1 MTGTQA
7 AQLLSGSTSDLLTPR
22 PNPSSQL
29 HLAMTAITT
38 AATAPPTHALING
51 DKEGDLQLVDD
62 PKVWEDYRRRF
73 ETEGYLVLEGY
84 WSRATCAALRGRM
97 DALIQ
102 GFDLAAH
109 RSVFSTDEQSRT
121 SDDYFLGSGDKIRFF
136 WEADA
141 FDKETGAFRQPRA
154 ASINK
159 VGHALHDLDP
169 TFQQITYTPQ
179 IGKLARAVGG
189 LSLPLVAQSMYIFK
203 QPRIGG
209 KVGAHQDGTFLYTE
223 PQSVVGFWWALEDC
237 TTSNGCLWAVP
248 GSHKGGVTRRF
259 RRRGKEGGTE
269 FVPAAAGE
277 WDLEGGVPL
286 EVKAGSL
293 VLLHHAL
300 VHYSLENASAASR
313 HAFSVHVVEG
323 GEGTTYPEDNWLQ
336 RAPKTPFQM
345 LP

>member
-1 MTGTQA
+1 M
-7 AQLLSGSTSDLLTPR
+7 
-22 PNPSSQL
+22 
-29 HLAMTAITT
+29 
-38 AATAPPTHALING
+38 
-51 DKEGDLQLVDD
+51 
-62 PKVWEDYRRRF
+62 
-73 ETEGYLVLEGY
+73 LEGY

-109 RSVFSTDEQSRT
+109 RSIFSTDEQNRT

-169 TFQQITYTPQ
+169 LFQQVTYTPQ
-179 IGKLARAVGG
+179 IGRLARAVGG
-189 LSLPLVAQSMYIFK
+189 LSVPLVAQSMYIFK

-209 KVGAHQDGTFLYTE
+209 LVGAHQDGTFLYTE

-237 TTSNGCLWAVP
+237 TTMNGCLWAVP
-248 GSHKGGVTRRF
+248 GSHKEGVARRF
-259 RRRGKEGGTE
+259 RRRGKEGGGGEGGGTE
-269 FVPAAAGE
+269 FVPAAGVE
-277 WDLEGGVPL
+277 WDLRGGVPL

-300 VHYSLENASAASR
+300 VHYSLENASVASR
-313 HAFSVHVVEG
+313 HAYSVHVVEG
-323 GEGTTYPEDNWLQ
+323 GEGTVYPKDNWLQ
-336 RAPKTPFQM
+336 RAPEMPFQT

>member
-1 MTGTQA
+1 MT
-7 AQLLSGSTSDLLTPR
+7 SSST
-22 PNPSSQL
+22 
-29 HLAMTAITT
+29 TT
-38 AATAPPTHALING
+38 ATSPPAPEHHN
-51 DKEGDLQLVDD
+51 DSQDDLRLADD
-62 PKVWEDYRRRF
+62 PKVWEEYRTRF
-73 ETEGYLVLEGY
+73 EKDGFLVLEGY
-84 WSRATCAALRGRM
+84 WSRDTCAALRGRM
-97 DALIQ
+97 DALIR

-121 SDDYFLGSGDKIRFF
+121 SDDYFLGSGDQIRFF

-141 FDKETGAFRQPRA
+141 FDKATGAFRQPRA

-169 TFQQITYTPQ
+169 LFQQVTYTPQ

-189 LSLPLVAQSMYIFK
+189 LRVPLVAQSMYIFK

-237 TTSNGCLWAVP
+237 TTTNGCLWAVP
-248 GSHKGGVTRRF
+248 GSHKEGVQRRF
-259 RRRGKEGGTE
+259 RRRGKEGGGEEGGKEGGTE
-269 FVPAAAGE
+269 FVPAAAVE
-277 WDLEGGVPL
+277 WDLSRGVPL

-300 VHYSLENASAASR
+300 VHYSGENKSVASR
-313 HAFSVHVVEG
+313 HAYSVHVVEG
-323 GEGTTYPEDNWLQ
+323 GEGTVYPQDNWLQ
-336 RAPKTPFQM
+336 RASGMPFQM

>member
-1 MTGTQA
+1 MMTT
-7 AQLLSGSTSDLLTPR
+7 ST
-22 PNPSSQL
+22 
-29 HLAMTAITT
+29 
-38 AATAPPTHALING
+38 ATAPPTHAHHD
-51 DKEGDLQLVDD
+51 DKQEEDLYLSDD
-62 PKVWEDYRRRF
+62 PKVWEEYRKRF
-73 ETEGYLVLEGY
+73 QDQGYLVMQGY
-84 WSRATCAALRGRM
+84 WSRARCAALRGRM

-141 FDKETGAFRQPRA
+141 FDKETGAFRQSRA

-169 TFQQITYTPQ
+169 LFQQVTYTPQ

-189 LSLPLVAQSMYIFK
+189 LSVPLVAQSMYIFK

-237 TTSNGCLWAVP
+237 TTTNGCLWAVP
-248 GSHKGGVTRRF
+248 GSHKEGVARRF
-259 RRRGKEGGTE
+259 RRRGKEGGGEKGDEGGKEGGTE
-269 FVPAAAGE
+269 FVPAAAVE
-277 WDLEGGVPL
+277 WDLGGGVPL

-313 HAFSVHVVEG
+313 HAYSVHVVEG
-323 GEGTTYPEDNWLQ
+323 GEGTVYPKDNWLQ
-336 RAPKTPFQM
+336 RAPELPFQT
-345 LP
+345 LPRF